1 MNISN
6 INDLSYIKNKKMNI
20 NNIINLCYIKIKKWI
35 LVIQRFMKYKN
46 KKWI

>member
-35 LVIQRFMKYKN
+35 LVIQRFIQYKN